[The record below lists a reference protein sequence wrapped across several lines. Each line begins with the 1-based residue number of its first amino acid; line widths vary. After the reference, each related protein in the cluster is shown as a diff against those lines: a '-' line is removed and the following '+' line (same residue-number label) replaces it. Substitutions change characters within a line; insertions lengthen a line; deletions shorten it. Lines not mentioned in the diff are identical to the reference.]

1 MKTIK
6 RLFVFQVIFMISMT
20 IGCSMQSMVKKSI
33 ETIYKTSV
41 DERSVGHILNDKKL
55 SGLIM
60 TELVKDDMTNLL
72 DVTAECFFGYPFVV
86 GECNN
91 LEEAQRIMDI
101 AQRITE
107 KQPIP
112 YLVKKG
118 SVEDCN
124 PALNLKISTEVKARL
139 VADKKIFATN
149 VVVKSVQCQ
158 VVLLGVLGSKE
169 SILAAIEH
177 SEKVEGVKTV
187 HSFLVSTDTDRS
199 WDSVFK
205 AMGKKAAD
213 KTDEAINGHG
223 EDQKADG
230 AGQGPRA
237 PHETTTS
244 PDVGKE
250 TIEPSSEE
258 SEPPVNTPLNPVDS
272 GVTN

>member
-6 RLFVFQVIFMISMT
+6 HFFVFPMILMLLMT
-20 IGCSMQSMVKKSI
+20 CGCSMQSMVKKSI

-41 DERSVGHILNDKKL
+41 DERSIGHILNDKKL

-72 DVTAECFFGYPFVV
+72 DVSAECFFGYPFVV

-118 SVEDCN
+118 GVEDCN

-187 HSFLVSTDTDRS
+187 HSFLVSTDTGRS

-205 AMGKKAAD
+205 AMGRKAAD

-223 EDQKADG
+223 QDPKADDV
-230 AGQGPRA
+230 GQGSVE
-237 PHETTTS
+237 PHETITP
-244 PDVGKE
+244 PDVRKE
-250 TIEPSSEE
+250 TIDPDSEKNE
-258 SEPPVNTPLNPVDS
+258 TPVNTPLNPVDS